1 MKYFQVQQ
9 AGRLVSVGD
18 GNGSTTVIKLQHS
31 LARSVKGE
39 RTSANDMFER
49 FNNDN
54 DNDFVQLQSRET
66 RRERILEN
74 RKKTLKVKE
83 KQLKM
88 MGS

>member
-1 MKYFQVQQ
+1 M
-9 AGRLVSVGD
+9 SVGD

-49 FNNDN
+49 FKNDN

>member
-1 MKYFQVQQ
+1 MQQ

-54 DNDFVQLQSRET
+54 DDDNDNDFVQLQSRET